1 MTTYVWKA
9 LLPSCTLYLFL
20 SPKIFT
26 VIELQIKDGK
36 AEMYLKIQEIQTE
49 LGTNSED
56 ALLRELETDVE

>member
-1 MTTYVWKA
+1 MITYVWKA

-49 LGTNSED
+49 FGTNSED